1 MPTPTLTQLFTPLT
15 ADQVFASELDI
26 AAQVQLPV
34 TAWQDLSCGREIL
47 FVTAQLAS
55 NFTVGAFGGA
65 AAGGLLDFATG
76 DWLTLLAISNFGVT
90 RIPATFGA
98 GVEEYTNV
106 AAVDYDFAAGEL
118 VLVNSVTGAT
128 YTNADDVHLPA
139 GSVGSPTVTPGVIV
153 AQIAGTVGS
162 ANAGQVTSLQS
173 PVLGVSVTNTT
184 AIAGVDEQS
193 DPSLRTLCRLSMAR
207 ASPNGPVDAYS
218 YFATTSVRAVD
229 GASVGVTRTNVIQQ
243 NGTVLVYV
251 ASASGGVP
259 GDASDPNTDIGAV
272 NANIQNNCVPT
283 GITASTVSATP
294 FPQTITAQV
303 WRARGS
309 TISDSALQQAIANQ
323 LSSYVKSVPIGGFNI
338 GTGGTLFL
346 DAIIGQIFQA
356 APGQVVQ
363 VTVSAPAGDVAVN
376 SNQVVTIGPGPVNIT
391 VNQAP

>member
-15 ADQVFASELDI
+15 ADQVFASELEI

-34 TAWQDLSCGREIL
+34 TAWQELSCGREVL

-55 NFTVGAFGGA
+55 NFTVGAFAGA

-98 GVEEYTNV
+98 GIEEFTNV
-106 AAVDYDFAAGEL
+106 AGSDQDFAAGTL

-128 YTNADDVHLPA
+128 YTNAEDLHIPA
-139 GSVGSPTVTPGVIV
+139 GSVSVPTVVLGVIV
-153 AQIAGTVGS
+153 AQAAGALGDAAV
-162 ANAGQVTSLQS
+162 GQVTSLQS
-173 PVLGVSVTNTT
+173 PVLGLSVTNTT
-184 AIAGVDEQS
+184 FIKGVDEQS
-193 DPSLRTLCRLSMAR
+193 DESLRTLCRLSMAR

-218 YFATTSVRAVD
+218 YFALTAVRVAD

-243 NGTVLVYV
+243 NGTNIVYV
-251 ASASGGVP
+251 ASAGGGVP
-259 GDASDPNTDIGAV
+259 GDASDPNTDLGAV

-294 FPQTITAQV
+294 LPQNITAQV

-309 TISDSALQQAIANQ
+309 TISDGGLQSAIVAQLASYIATI
-323 LSSYVKSVPIGGFNI
+323 PIGGFNI

-363 VTVSAPAGDVAVN
+363 VTVSVPSGDVAVN
-376 SNQVVTIGPGPVNIT
+376 SNQVVTLGTVSVT

>member
-34 TAWQDLSCGREIL
+34 TAWQELSCGREVL

-55 NFTVGAFGGA
+55 NFTVGAFAGA

-98 GVEEYTNV
+98 GIEEFTNV

-118 VLVNSVTGAT
+118 VLINSVTGAT
-128 YTNADDVHLPA
+128 YTNAEDVHFPA
-139 GSVGSPTVTPGVIV
+139 GSVSVPTVTPGVII
-153 AQIAGTVGS
+153 AQTAGTTG
-162 ANAGQVTSLQS
+162 NAAVGQVTSLQS
-173 PVLGVSVTNTT
+173 PVLGLSVTNTT
-184 AIAGVDEQS
+184 VIAGVDEQS

-218 YFATTSVRAVD
+218 YFAVTSVRLVD

-243 NGTVLVYV
+243 NGTVIVYV
-251 ASASGGVP
+251 ASASGGVT
-259 GDASDPNTDIGAV
+259 GDASDPNTDLGAV

-283 GITASTVSATP
+283 GITAATVSATP
-294 FPQTITAQV
+294 FPQTITAEV

-309 TISDSALQQAIANQ
+309 TIGDDALKQAINNQ
-323 LSSYVKSVPIGGFNI
+323 LIAYVASVPIGGFNI

-363 VTVSAPAGDVAVN
+363 VTVSIPAADVAVN
-376 SNQVVTIGPGPVNIT
+376 SNQVVTLGTVTIT